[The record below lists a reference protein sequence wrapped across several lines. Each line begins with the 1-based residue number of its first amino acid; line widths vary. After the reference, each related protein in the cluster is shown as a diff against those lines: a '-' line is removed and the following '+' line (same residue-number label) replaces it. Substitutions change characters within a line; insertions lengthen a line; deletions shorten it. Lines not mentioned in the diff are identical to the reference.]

1 MATRIIEPMQIDKGV
16 EDWIE
21 RLDQAI
27 ECACTQDKVT
37 GDNKGKYSVSLLLA
51 NIGPAGYK
59 VLKSY
64 CAPDKPKDK
73 TYKDLTVLLTTNLAP
88 KLNSVSEAYMFNHLK
103 QEPGEGLSIY
113 MSRVK
118 EKAHLCDF
126 GAFYDRMVR
135 DRFLYGLRDTHVR
148 SYLLSKTGLDTAA
161 ELLKEAVAKEN
172 AMSANSAMSGSSTN
186 FVGKNFNRSGS
197 GGQKFPK
204 KDQNRNSLVCS
215 KCTLKGH
222 KAADCKVKCRKCH
235 KLGHI
240 KANCYQLK
248 RERQHNVEVEKEDT
262 GHNFMLKVEVMSQSE
277 QELTCLSRGAQS
289 TSCDPVNLKP
299 DFCNASLEPSSSVS
313 HMGNVPDSSHKGNIP
328 DSSHKGTVPDYSHK
342 GNVPD
347 NSHEGNDPNLP
358 PLSSN
363 SMGSSSINVHN
374 NSVSKECTVK
384 CLSTMSSSV
393 NSNQNSSCE
402 LRDDVNYFSNNKP
415 MIEIFLN
422 GQPVSFELDTGA
434 ALTCMSKAKFS
445 QLNLSNCKLIDS
457 VKTLC
462 VANGQTVNVSM
473 IAKTSVRFNGSSH
486 GEMPLHVVDSC
497 FPTLLGRDWI
507 EVIFGPDWFTR
518 LVNAAAV
525 STGDDNVKFAEEMK
539 KSSIFQPGIGVVKGY
554 EARLDLKEGARPKF
568 CKARVTAFSIRDKV
582 ETTLKNMI
590 SEGLL
595 VPVDHSE
602 WASPI
607 VPVAKPDKSIRVC
620 GDYKSTLNPALDTKT
635 YPLPTVEECFAS
647 IAGGQLFTKIDIKSA
662 YNSLILRKCD
672 QTLTTMNT
680 QLGLLMWTRLPFGI
694 NSAGAQF

>member
-1 MATRIIEPMQIDKGV
+1 MATRIIESMAIDKGV
-16 EDWIE
+16 EDWLE
-21 RLDQAI
+21 RVDQAI
-27 ECACTQDKVT
+27 ECCCTQEKVT

-64 CAPDKPKDK
+64 CAPAKPKDK
-73 TYKDLTVLLTTNLAP
+73 TYKELTELLSTNLAP
-88 KLNSVSEAYMFNHLK
+88 KLNSVSEGYMFNQIK

-126 GAFYDRMVR
+126 GTFYDRMVK
-135 DRFLYGLRDTHVR
+135 DRFLYGLRDTNVR
-148 SYLLSKTGLDTAA
+148 SYLLTKTGLTTAA
-161 ELLKEAVAKEN
+161 EVLKEAMAKEN

-186 FVGKNFNRSGS
+186 FVGKNCVRSGS
-197 GGQKFPK
+197 GGQKFHK
-204 KDQNRNSLVCS
+204 KDQNRNSMACS

-240 KANCYQLK
+240 KANCYQSK
-248 RERQHNVEVEKEDT
+248 RERQHNVVVEKEDT
-262 GHNFMLKVEVMSQSE
+262 GHNFMLKVEVMPQSD
-277 QELTCLSRGAQS
+277 QEFDCSSCSAQS
-289 TSCDPVNLKP
+289 TSCGPVNLNLKP
-299 DFCNASLEPSSSVS
+299 DLYNSSIEPDSSGNAPE
-313 HMGNVPDSSHKGNIP
+313 SSHKGNFL
-328 DSSHKGTVPDYSHK
+328 V
-342 GNVPD
+342 
-347 NSHEGNDPNLP
+347 LP
-358 PLSSN
+358 SLPSN
-363 SMGSSSINVHN
+363 SMGSSSLNVHD
-374 NSVSKECTVK
+374 NSVSNECMVK

-415 MIEIFLN
+415 MIEVFLN
-422 GQPVSFELDTGA
+422 EQPVSFELDTGA

-473 IAKTSVRFNGSSH
+473 IAKTSVKFNGSSH

-518 LVNAAAV
+518 LVNAATV

-539 KSSIFQPGIGVVKGY
+539 KSPIFQPGIGLVKGY

-582 ETTLKNMI
+582 EITLKNMI
-590 SEGLL
+590 GEGLL

-647 IAGGQLFTKIDIKSA
+647 IAGGQLFSKIDIKSA
-662 YNSLILRKCD
+662 YNSLTCCANATKLS
-672 QTLTTMNT
+672 Q
-680 QLGLLMWTRLPFGI
+680 P
-694 NSAGAQF
+694 